1 MTKKHSCFTLNGLS
15 SSHLYS
21 HPCWKCEDPFTIT
34 DSQETLALGMA
45 AVHSYGQAVCI
56 YRSGVII
63 VGTIFCIPSFDH
75 IIPWISMSHHNSE
88 PSRRMSILMGS
99 IIHLD
104 EGLDDWLLLC
114 SQSSVKYSQQNKYD
128 SLKDFYLVLFSWDS
142 VFWTWRNYHAP
153 TKLIKNGM
161 ERLEVQQK
169 PESLGKKRERSRE
182 YKKPS
187 SYFQIN

>member
-45 AVHSYGQAVCI
+45 VPFIHMVKLYVYI
-56 YRSGVII
+56 GVEWSLLAPFSAYQVLI
-63 VGTIFCIPSFDH
+63 
-75 IIPWISMSHHNSE
+75 IIPWISISHHNSE

-153 TKLIKNGM
+153 TKLLKNGM

-169 PESLGKKRERSRE
+169 PESLGKKKERERESI
-182 YKKPS
+182 KNPVHISK
-187 SYFQIN
+187 